1 MPENNYTEEDLKQ
14 LLILAISNGDRQ
26 LISETS
32 SQLEALKNKKKQEN
46 IDFKKETEP
55 DNEDLLE
62 VDEHTENKEINFED
76 IEQNH
81 SAIEED
87 IKEDLLLDSSL
98 EDTEED
104 YLSDFEED
112 NVEIDNSED
121 LLLDSSLE
129 DTEEDYLSDFEEDN
143 VEIDNSEDLLLDSSL
158 EDTEEDYLSDFE
170 EDNVEIDNSEDTEQD
185 EELLLDNSGEDE
197 EDYLSEFEEDTK
209 EEPETFEH
217 SIEEDTE
224 QDEDLLLDNS
234 GEDEEDYLSEFEEDR
249 EDEEQIEEEHN
260 NYSPE
265 FKLIKWSTTNLKNI
279 CNYEE
284 DLHLLKN
291 EEFIFLLKS
300 SKTNILSNNLQDD
313 INLNFLKHL
322 NEDFSNTEELILKM
336 HKYYLICIS
345 LGLIQKKVLLEKQA
359 YLNFLFIQE
368 ELEKLKDFKTFLL
381 DFSSKQEEFLSLVE
395 IEEYFEKIKK
405 VLGA

>member
-87 IKEDLLLDSSL
+87 IK
-98 EDTEED
+98 
-104 YLSDFEED
+104 
-112 NVEIDNSED
+112 
-121 LLLDSSLE
+121 
-129 DTEEDYLSDFEEDN
+129 
-143 VEIDNSEDLLLDSSL
+143 EDLLLDSSL